1 MSEEFVKRRDWK
13 MHRRT
18 PGRGASLGMVVFTL
32 LALASTGAFAAWEL
46 NLPVGVT
53 PISRIVYD
61 LHMLILWICVVI
73 GVVVFG
79 VMFISIVRHRKAAGA
94 QAAQFHH
101 STLAEIAWTV
111 VPIVILVTMAVPA
124 TTTLI
129 EMEDTTDAD
138 LTVKVTAYQW
148 KWKYEFIEDGLTVY
162 SNLAASSRQAI
173 YEDPT
178 KVENYLL
185 EVDNPIVFPVDKKV
199 RLLLTADDVIHAWW
213 VPELGQKK
221 DAIPGFINEIWT
233 RVEEPG
239 IYRGQ
244 CAELCGK
251 DHGFMPIVVR
261 AASEEEYRAWVT
273 EQKTA
278 QAEQAA
284 LAMRT
289 WSKTELMALGEKVYV
304 TSCATCH
311 RLDGA
316 GVDGAFPS
324 IRASDVVT
332 GDVEAHLKLVMDG
345 RSGTAMKSFG
355 SQLSDVELAAVV
367 TYQRNAF
374 GNTTGDL
381 VQPAMIS
388 AARNLNTGG

>member
-1 MSEEFVKRRDWK
+1 M
-13 MHRRT
+13 MHRTT
-18 PGRGASLGMVVFTL
+18 PGRQAWPGIVAFAL
-32 LALASTGAFAAWEL
+32 LAFGSTGAFAAWEL

-53 PISRIVYD
+53 PISKIVYD
-61 LHMLILWICVVI
+61 LHMLILWICVAI

-79 VMFISIVRHRKAAGA
+79 IMFISIVRHRKAVGA

-101 STLAEIAWTV
+101 STFAEIAWTII
-111 VPIVILVTMAVPA
+111 PIVILVAMALPA
-124 TTTLI
+124 TSTLI
-129 EMEDTTDAD
+129 EMEDTSDAD

-148 KWKYEFIEDGLTVY
+148 KWKYEYIEDGITVY
-162 SNLAASSRQAI
+162 SNLAPSSRQAI

-178 KVENYLL
+178 QVENYLL
-185 EVDNPIVFPVDKKV
+185 EVDNHIVFPVDKKV

-233 RVEEPG
+233 LVEEPG
-239 IYRGQ
+239 VYRGQ

-261 AASEEEYRAWVT
+261 ATPEEEFQAWVA
-273 EQKTA
+273 ERKAA

-289 WSKTELMALGEKVYV
+289 WNKNDLMELGETVYV
-304 TSCATCH
+304 TSCAACH
-311 RLDGA
+311 QVDGA
-316 GVDGAFPS
+316 GIDGTFPS
-324 IRASDVVT
+324 IGGSEVAT
-332 GDVEAHLKLVMDG
+332 GDVQTHLKLVMDG
-345 RSGTAMKSFG
+345 RTGTAMQPFG

-367 TYQRNAF
+367 TYQRNAL
-374 GNTTGDL
+374 GNTTGDV

>member
-1 MSEEFVKRRDWK
+1 

-18 PGRGASLGMVVFTL
+18 PGRAVCSGIAALMA
-32 LALASTGAFAAWEL
+32 LALASPSAFAAWDL

-61 LHMLILWICVVI
+61 LHMLILWICVAI
-73 GVVVFG
+73 GIVVFG

-94 QAAQFHH
+94 QAARFHH
-101 STLAEIAWTV
+101 STFAEIAWTII
-111 VPIVILVTMAVPA
+111 PIVILVAMAVPA

-148 KWKYEFIEDGLTVY
+148 MWKYEYIEDGVTVY
-162 SNLAASSRQAI
+162 STLAPSSRQAI

-185 EVDNPIVFPVDKKV
+185 EVDNHIVFPVDRKV

-233 RVEEPG
+233 RIEEPG
-239 IYRGQ
+239 VYRGQ

-261 AASEEEYRAWVT
+261 AAPEEEYRAWVD
-273 EQKTA
+273 ERKVA
-278 QAEQAA
+278 QAAQAA
-284 LAMRT
+284 LAMRS
-289 WSKTELMALGEKVYV
+289 WERTELMALGEKVYV
-304 TSCATCH
+304 SSCATCH
-311 RLDGA
+311 QLDGT
-316 GVDGAFPS
+316 GVEGAFPS
-324 IRASDVVT
+324 IRGSHVAT
-332 GDVEAHLKLVMDG
+332 GGLQDHLKLVMDG
-345 RSGTAMKSFG
+345 RSGTAMRAFG
-355 SQLSDVELAAVV
+355 SQLNDVELAAVV

-374 GNTTGDL
+374 GNATGDV

>member
-1 MSEEFVKRRDWK
+1 

-18 PGRGASLGMVVFTL
+18 LRRGACSGLVVFTL
-32 LALASTGAFAAWEL
+32 FALASTGAFAAWDL

-53 PISRIVYD
+53 PISKIVYD
-61 LHMLILWICVVI
+61 LHMLILWICIAI

-94 QAAQFHH
+94 KAAQFHH

-111 VPIVILVTMAVPA
+111 IPIVILVSMAVPA

-129 EMEDTTDAD
+129 EMEDTSDAD

-148 KWKYEFIEDGLTVY
+148 KWKYEYIEDGVTVY
-162 SNLAASSRQAI
+162 STLAATSRKAI

-178 KVENYLL
+178 EVDNYLL
-185 EVDNPIVFPVDKKV
+185 EVDNPIVFPVGKKV

-213 VPELGQKK
+213 VPEFGQKK

-233 RVEEPG
+233 LIEEPG
-239 IYRGQ
+239 VYRGQ

-261 AASEEEYRAWVT
+261 GAPEEEYQAWVA
-273 EQKTA
+273 EQKVA

-289 WSKTELMALGEKVYV
+289 WGRNELMALGEKVYV

-311 RLDGA
+311 QVDGV

-324 IRASDVVT
+324 IRGSHVAT
-332 GDVEAHLKLVMDG
+332 GDLQTHLGLVMDG
-345 RSGTAMKSFG
+345 RAGTAMKPFG
-355 SQLSDVELAAVV
+355 AQLNDVELAAVV

-374 GNTTGDL
+374 GNATGDV

-388 AARNLNTGG
+388 ASRNLNTGG

>member
-1 MSEEFVKRRDWK
+1 

-18 PGRGASLGMVVFTL
+18 PGRGASSGIVVLIL
-32 LALASTGAFAAWEL
+32 LALASTGALAAWDL

-53 PISRIVYD
+53 PISKIVYD
-61 LHMLILWICVVI
+61 LHMLILWICVAI

-79 VMFISIVRHRKAAGA
+79 IMFISIVRHRKAAGA
-94 QAAQFHH
+94 QAARFHH
-101 STLAEIAWTV
+101 STFAEIAWTV
-111 VPIVILVTMAVPA
+111 IPIVILVSMAIPA

-138 LTVKVTAYQW
+138 LTVKVTGYQW
-148 KWKYEFIEDGLTVY
+148 KWKYEYIEDGLTVY

-178 KVENYLL
+178 KIENYLL

-239 IYRGQ
+239 VYRGQ

-261 AASEEEYRAWVT
+261 AAPEEEYRAWVA
-273 EQKTA
+273 ERKMA

-289 WSKTELMALGEKVYV
+289 WEKTELMALGEKVYV

-311 RLDGA
+311 QLDGN

-324 IRASDVVT
+324 IRGSDVAT
-332 GDVEAHLKLVMDG
+332 GGIQAHLKLVMDG
-345 RSGTAMKSFG
+345 RSGTAMKPFG
-355 SQLSDVELAAVV
+355 TQLSDIELAGVV

-374 GNTTGDL
+374 GNATGDV

>member
-1 MSEEFVKRRDWK
+1 
-13 MHRRT
+13 MHRRM
-18 PGRGASLGMVVFTL
+18 PGRGAGACTVAFSL
-32 LALASTGAFAAWEL
+32 LALASAETFAAWDL

-61 LHMLILWICVVI
+61 LHMLILWICVAI

-79 VMFISIVRHRKAAGA
+79 IMFISIVRHRKAAGA

-101 STLAEIAWTV
+101 STFAEIAWTV
-111 VPIVILVTMAVPA
+111 IPIVILVSMAVPA

-148 KWKYEFIEDGLTVY
+148 KWKYEYIEDGVTVY
-162 SNLAASSRQAI
+162 SNLAPSSRQAI

-178 KVENYLL
+178 EVEHYLL
-185 EVDNPIVFPVDKKV
+185 EVDNPVVFPVEKKV

-233 RVEEPG
+233 RIDEPG
-239 IYRGQ
+239 TYRGQ

-251 DHGFMPIVVR
+251 DHGFMPIVVH
-261 AASEEEYRAWVT
+261 ATTEDEYRAWVA
-273 EQKTA
+273 ERQTA

-289 WSKTELMALGEKVYV
+289 WDQHELMALGEKVYV

-311 RLDGA
+311 QIDGT
-316 GVDGAFPS
+316 GIDGAFPS
-324 IRASDVVT
+324 IRGSGVAT
-332 GDVEAHLKLVMDG
+332 GDVQAHLKLVMDG
-345 RSGTAMKSFG
+345 RRGTAMRPFG
-355 SQLSDVELAAVV
+355 SQLGDIELAAVV

-374 GNTTGDL
+374 GNATGDV

-388 AARNLNTGG
+388 AARNMDTGGRGS

>member
-1 MSEEFVKRRDWK
+1 

-18 PGRGASLGMVVFTL
+18 PGRGAGSGMTVFTL
-32 LALASTGAFAAWEL
+32 LALASTGAFAAWDL

-53 PISRIVYD
+53 PISKIVYD
-61 LHMLILWICVVI
+61 LHMLILWICIAI

-79 VMFISIVRHRKAAGA
+79 VMFISIVRHRKAGGA

-111 VPIVILVTMAVPA
+111 IPIVILVAMAVPA

-129 EMEDTTDAD
+129 EMEDTSDAD

-148 KWKYEFIEDGLTVY
+148 KWKYEYIEDGVTVY
-162 SNLAASSRQAI
+162 STLAASSRQAI

-185 EVDNPIVFPVDKKV
+185 EVDNPIVFPVGKKV

-233 RVEEPG
+233 RVDEPG
-239 IYRGQ
+239 VYRGQ

-261 AASEEEYRAWVT
+261 ASPEDEYQAWVA
-273 EQKTA
+273 EQKVA

-289 WSKTELMALGEKVYV
+289 WDRNELMALGEKVYV

-311 RLDGA
+311 QLDGT

-324 IRASDVVT
+324 MHASAVAT
-332 GDVEAHLKLVMDG
+332 GDVQAHLKLVMDG
-345 RSGTAMKSFG
+345 RSGTAMRSFG
-355 SQLSDVELAAVV
+355 SQLNDVELAAVV

-374 GNTTGDL
+374 GNATGDV

>member
-1 MSEEFVKRRDWK
+1 MT
-13 MHRRT
+13 HRTT
-18 PGRGASLGMVVFTL
+18 PGRTVWPGMLVFAL
-32 LALASTGAFAAWEL
+32 LAFASTGVFAAWEL

-53 PISRIVYD
+53 PISKIVYD
-61 LHMLILWICVVI
+61 LHMLILWICVAI

-79 VMFISIVRHRKAAGA
+79 IMFVSILRHRKALGA
-94 QAAQFHH
+94 RAAQFHH
-101 STLAEIAWTV
+101 STFAEIAWTII
-111 VPIVILVTMAVPA
+111 PIAILVAMAIPA

-129 EMEDTTDAD
+129 EMEDTSEAD

-148 KWKYEFIEDGLTVY
+148 KWKYEYLEDGVTVY
-162 SNLAASSRQAI
+162 SNLAPSSRQAI

-178 KVENYLL
+178 QVENYLL
-185 EVDNPIVFPVDKKV
+185 EVDNPVVFPINKKV

-239 IYRGQ
+239 VYRGQ

-261 AASEEEYRAWVT
+261 AAPEEDYQAWVA
-273 EQKTA
+273 ERKTA

-289 WSKTELMALGEKVYV
+289 WDKAELMALGEEVYI
-304 TSCATCH
+304 TSCAACH
-311 RLDGA
+311 QVDGT
-316 GVDGAFPS
+316 GIEGAFPS
-324 IRASDVVT
+324 IRGSVVAT
-332 GDVEAHLKLVMDG
+332 GDVHTHLKLVMDG
-345 RSGTAMKSFG
+345 LSGTAMQPFG
-355 SQLSDVELAAVV
+355 AQLSDVELAAVV
-367 TYQRNAF
+367 TYQRNAL
-374 GNTTGDL
+374 GNATGDV

>member
-1 MSEEFVKRRDWK
+1 

-18 PGRGASLGMVVFTL
+18 PGRGASSGIVVLAL
-32 LALASTGAFAAWEL
+32 LALASTGALAAWDL

-53 PISRIVYD
+53 PISKIVYD
-61 LHMLILWICVVI
+61 LHMLILWICVAI

-79 VMFISIVRHRKAAGA
+79 IMFISIVRHRKAAGA
-94 QAAQFHH
+94 QAARFHH
-101 STLAEIAWTV
+101 STFAEIAWTV
-111 VPIVILVTMAVPA
+111 IPIVILVSMAIPA

-138 LTVKVTAYQW
+138 LTVKVTGYQW
-148 KWKYEFIEDGLTVY
+148 KWKYEYIEDGLTVY

-178 KVENYLL
+178 KIENYLL

-239 IYRGQ
+239 VYRGQ

-261 AASEEEYRAWVT
+261 AAPEEEYRAWVA
-273 EQKTA
+273 EQKMA

-289 WSKTELMALGEKVYV
+289 WEKTELMALGEKVYV

-311 RLDGA
+311 QLDGN

-324 IRASDVVT
+324 IRGSDVAT
-332 GDVEAHLKLVMDG
+332 GGIQAHLKLVMDG
-345 RSGTAMKSFG
+345 RSGTAMKPFG
-355 SQLSDVELAAVV
+355 TQLSDVELAGVV

-374 GNTTGDL
+374 GNTTGDV

>member
-1 MSEEFVKRRDWK
+1 

-18 PGRGASLGMVVFTL
+18 PGRPACSGIAVLVL
-32 LALASTGAFAAWEL
+32 LALASTSAFAAWDL

-53 PISRIVYD
+53 PISKIVYD
-61 LHMLILWICVVI
+61 LHMLILWICVAI
-73 GVVVFG
+73 GIVVFG

-94 QAAQFHH
+94 QAARFHH
-101 STLAEIAWTV
+101 STFAEIAWTII
-111 VPIVILVTMAVPA
+111 PIVILVAMAVPA

-148 KWKYEFIEDGLTVY
+148 MWKYEYLEDGVTVY
-162 SNLAASSRQAI
+162 STLAASSRQAI

-239 IYRGQ
+239 VYRGQ

-261 AASEEEYRAWVT
+261 AAPEEEYRAWVD
-273 EQKTA
+273 ERKVA
-278 QAEQAA
+278 QAEQAGARDA
-284 LAMRT
+284 L
-289 WSKTELMALGEKVYV
+289 LGE
-304 TSCATCH
+304 
-311 RLDGA
+311 DGA
-316 GVDGAFPS
+316 DGARREGLRLLVRDVPS
-324 IRASDVVT
+324 ARRHRCRGRVSLHSLKRG
-332 GDVEAHLKLVMDG
+332 GDRRSPGPPEAGDG
-345 RSGTAMKSFG
+345 RAQRHRDEGVRLA
-355 SQLSDVELAAVV
+355 VERRGARGRRDIPA
-367 TYQRNAF
+367 QR
-374 GNTTGDL
+374 
-381 VQPAMIS
+381 V
-388 AARNLNTGG
+388 RKRHR

>member
-1 MSEEFVKRRDWK
+1 

-18 PGRGASLGMVVFTL
+18 PGRLAWSRMMALAL
-32 LALASTGAFAAWEL
+32 LASASNGALAAWDL

-61 LHMLILWICVVI
+61 LHMLILWICVAI

-79 VMFISIVRHRKAAGA
+79 IMFISIVRHRKAAGA

-101 STLAEIAWTV
+101 STFAEIAWTV
-111 VPIVILVTMAVPA
+111 IPIVILVAMAVPA

-129 EMEDTTDAD
+129 EMEDTSDAD
-138 LTVKVTAYQW
+138 ITVKVTAYQW
-148 KWKYEFIEDGLTVY
+148 KWKYEYIEDGITVY

-173 YEDPT
+173 YEDPAQ
-178 KVENYLL
+178 VENYLL

-221 DAIPGFINEIWT
+221 DAIPGYINEIWT
-233 RVEEPG
+233 RIEEPG
-239 IYRGQ
+239 VYRGQ

-261 AASEEEYRAWVT
+261 AAHEDEYQAWIA
-273 EQKTA
+273 ERKTA
-278 QAEQAA
+278 RAEQAA

-289 WSKTELMALGEKVYV
+289 WDKTELMTLGETVYV
-304 TSCATCH
+304 TSCAACH
-311 RLDGA
+311 QVDGT
-316 GVDGAFPS
+316 GVVGAFPS
-324 IRASDVVT
+324 IRGSEVAT
-332 GDVEAHLKLVMDG
+332 GDVQTHLKLVMDG
-345 RSGTAMKSFG
+345 RTGTAMQSFG
-355 SQLSDVELAAVV
+355 TQLSDVELAAVV
-367 TYQRNAF
+367 TYQRNAI
-374 GNTTGDL
+374 GNATGDV

>member
-1 MSEEFVKRRDWK
+1 

-18 PGRGASLGMVVFTL
+18 PRRGACTGMVVLAL
-32 LALASTGAFAAWEL
+32 LALASTGAFAAWDL

-53 PISRIVYD
+53 PISKIVYD

-101 STLAEIAWTV
+101 STFAEIAWTII
-111 VPIVILVTMAVPA
+111 PIVILVAMAVPA

-148 KWKYEFIEDGLTVY
+148 MWKYEYIEDGVTVY
-162 SNLAASSRQAI
+162 STLAPSSRQAI

-178 KVENYLL
+178 KVDNYLL
-185 EVDNPIVFPVDKKV
+185 EVDNPIVFPVDRKV

-233 RVEEPG
+233 RIEEPG
-239 IYRGQ
+239 VYRGQ

-261 AASEEEYRAWVT
+261 AAPEEEYRAWVD
-273 EQKTA
+273 ERKTA

-289 WSKTELMALGEKVYV
+289 WDKTELMTLGENVYV
-304 TSCATCH
+304 GSCATCH
-311 RLDGA
+311 QLDGG
-316 GVDGAFPS
+316 GVAGAFPS
-324 IRASDVVT
+324 IRGSEVAT
-332 GDVEAHLKLVMDG
+332 GDVQAHLKLVMDG
-345 RSGTAMKSFG
+345 RGGTAMRPFG
-355 SQLSDVELAAVV
+355 SQLNDVELAAVV

-374 GNTTGDL
+374 GNATGDV

>member
-1 MSEEFVKRRDWK
+1 
-13 MHRRT
+13 
-18 PGRGASLGMVVFTL
+18 
-32 LALASTGAFAAWEL
+32 
-46 NLPVGVT
+46 
-53 PISRIVYD
+53 
-61 LHMLILWICVVI
+61 MLILWICVAI

-79 VMFISIVRHRKAAGA
+79 VMLISIVRHRKAAGA
-94 QAAQFHH
+94 QAARFHH
-101 STLAEIAWTV
+101 STFAEIAWTV
-111 VPIVILVTMAVPA
+111 IPIVILVAMAVPA
-124 TTTLI
+124 TTDPHRDGGTPPTPTSPSRSPPI
-129 EMEDTTDAD
+129 SGSGSTSTSR
-138 LTVKVTAYQW
+138 TAS
-148 KWKYEFIEDGLTVY
+148 TVY
-162 SNLAASSRQAI
+162 STLAASSRQAI

-185 EVDNPIVFPVDKKV
+185 EVDNHIVFPVDKKV

-239 IYRGQ
+239 VYRGQ

-261 AASEEEYRAWVT
+261 AVPEEEYRDWVA
-273 EQKTA
+273 ELKVA

-284 LAMRT
+284 LAMRS
-289 WSKTELMALGEKVYV
+289 WERTELMALGEKVYV

-311 RLDGA
+311 QLDGT

-324 IRASDVVT
+324 IHGSAVAT
-332 GDVEAHLKLVMDG
+332 GGLQAHLKLVMDG
-345 RSGTAMKSFG
+345 RSGTAMQAFG

-374 GNTTGDL
+374 GNATGDV

>member
-1 MSEEFVKRRDWK
+1 

-18 PGRGASLGMVVFTL
+18 SGRAACSGIAALMV
-32 LALASTGAFAAWEL
+32 LALASPSAFAAWDL

-61 LHMLILWICVVI
+61 LHMLILWICVAI
-73 GVVVFG
+73 GIVVFG

-94 QAAQFHH
+94 QAARFHH
-101 STLAEIAWTV
+101 STFAEIAWTV
-111 VPIVILVTMAVPA
+111 IPIVILVSMAVPA

-129 EMEDTTDAD
+129 EMEDTSDAD

-148 KWKYEFIEDGLTVY
+148 KWKYEYIEDGITVY
-162 SNLAASSRQAI
+162 STLAPSSRQAI

-178 KVENYLL
+178 QVENYLL
-185 EVDNPIVFPVDKKV
+185 EVDNHIVFPVDKKV

-239 IYRGQ
+239 VYRGQ

-261 AASEEEYRAWVT
+261 AAPEEEYQAWVA
-273 EQKTA
+273 ERKVA

-284 LAMRT
+284 LAMRD
-289 WSKTELMALGEKVYV
+289 WEKTELMAVGEKVYV

-311 RLDGA
+311 QLDGT
-316 GVDGAFPS
+316 GVEGAFPS
-324 IRASDVVT
+324 IRASAVAT
-332 GDVEAHLKLVMDG
+332 GGLQAHLKLVMDG
-345 RSGTAMKSFG
+345 RGGTAMQAFG

-374 GNTTGDL
+374 GNATGDV

>member
-1 MSEEFVKRRDWK
+1 MS
-13 MHRRT
+13 RRT
-18 PGRGASLGMVVFTL
+18 PGRGTYLGMVVLPL
-32 LALASTGAFAAWEL
+32 LALASADAFAAWDL

-61 LHMLILWICVVI
+61 LHMLILWICVAI

-101 STLAEIAWTV
+101 STFAEIAWTLI
-111 VPIVILVTMAVPA
+111 PIIILVTMAVPA

-148 KWKYEFIEDGLTVY
+148 KWKYEFIEDDLTIY

-178 KVENYLL
+178 RVENYLL
-185 EVDNPIVFPVDKKV
+185 DVDNPIVFPVGKKV

-239 IYRGQ
+239 VYRGQ

-261 AASEEEYRAWVT
+261 AAPEEEYKAWIA
-273 EQKTA
+273 EQKQA

-284 LAMRT
+284 LAMRE
-289 WSKTELMALGEKVYV
+289 WSKSELMAFGEKVYV

-311 RLDGA
+311 QVDGT
-316 GVDGAFPS
+316 GVEGAFPS
-324 IRASDVVT
+324 IRGSEVAT
-332 GDVEAHLKLVMDG
+332 GDVQAHLKLVMDG
-345 RSGTAMKSFG
+345 RSGTAMQSFG
-355 SQLSDVELAAVV
+355 SQLGDVELAAVV

-374 GNTTGDL
+374 GNATGDV

-388 AARNLNTGG
+388 AARNLETGGRGT

>member
-1 MSEEFVKRRDWK
+1 MLRR
-13 MHRRT
+13 R
-18 PGRGASLGMVVFTL
+18 PGRWASSGMVVFTM
-32 LALASTGAFAAWEL
+32 LALASTDAFAAWDL

-61 LHMLILWICVVI
+61 LHMLILWICVAI

-79 VMFISIVRHRKAAGA
+79 IMFISILRHRKAAGA

-101 STLAEIAWTV
+101 STFAEIAWTV
-111 VPIVILVTMAVPA
+111 VPIVILVAMAVPA

-129 EMEDTTDAD
+129 EMEDTSDAD

-148 KWKYEFIEDGLTVY
+148 KWKYEYVEDGITVY

-173 YEDPT
+173 YEDPA

-239 IYRGQ
+239 VYRGQ

-261 AASEEEYRAWVT
+261 AAPEEEYRAWVA
-273 EQKTA
+273 ERKTA

-289 WSKTELMALGEKVYV
+289 WDKNELMALGEKVYV

-311 RLDGA
+311 QMDGA
-316 GVDGAFPS
+316 GVAGAFPS
-324 IRASDVVT
+324 IRGSEVAT
-332 GDVEAHLKLVMDG
+332 GDVQAHLKLVMDG
-345 RSGTAMKSFG
+345 RSGTAMQSFG
-355 SQLSDVELAAVV
+355 SQLGDVELAAVV
-367 TYQRNAF
+367 TYQRNAL
-374 GNTTGDL
+374 GNATGDV
-381 VQPAMIS
+381 VQPAMIT
-388 AARNLNTGG
+388 AARNMNTGDRGS

>member
-1 MSEEFVKRRDWK
+1 
-13 MHRRT
+13 MHSRT
-18 PGRGASLGMVVFTL
+18 PGRGACSGVAFAL
-32 LALASTGAFAAWEL
+32 LALAGAEAFAEWDL

-79 VMFISIVRHRKAAGA
+79 VMLISIVKHRKAAGA
-94 QAAQFHH
+94 RAAQFHH
-101 STLAEIAWTV
+101 STFAEIAWTV
-111 VPIVILVTMAVPA
+111 IPIVILVVMAVPA

-148 KWKYEFIEDGLTVY
+148 KWKYEFIEDGVTVY

-185 EVDNPIVFPVDKKV
+185 EVDNPIVFPVGRKV

-213 VPELGQKK
+213 VPAFGQKK

-233 RVEEPG
+233 QVDEPG
-239 IYRGQ
+239 VYRGQ

-261 AASEEEYRAWVT
+261 AAPVEEYEAWVA
-273 EQKTA
+273 ERKTA

-284 LAMRT
+284 LAMRE
-289 WSKTELMALGEKVYV
+289 WSRAELMAQGEKVYL
-304 TSCATCH
+304 TSCAACH
-311 RLDGA
+311 QVDGT
-316 GVDGAFPS
+316 GIEGAFPS
-324 IRASDVVT
+324 IRGSGVAT
-332 GDVEAHLKLVMDG
+332 GDVQAHLKLVMDG
-345 RSGTAMKSFG
+345 RSGTAMRPFG
-355 SQLSDVELAAVV
+355 PQLGDIELAAVV
-367 TYQRNAF
+367 TYQRNAL
-374 GNTTGDL
+374 GNATGDV
-381 VQPAMIS
+381 VQPSMIS

>member
-1 MSEEFVKRRDWK
+1 

-18 PGRGASLGMVVFTL
+18 PGRGASSGIVVLAL
-32 LALASTGAFAAWEL
+32 LALASTGAFAAWDL

-53 PISRIVYD
+53 PISKIVYD
-61 LHMLILWICVVI
+61 LHMLILWICVAI

-79 VMFISIVRHRKAAGA
+79 IMFISIIRHRKAAGA

-101 STLAEIAWTV
+101 STFAEIAWTV
-111 VPIVILVTMAVPA
+111 IPIVILVSMAVPA

-148 KWKYEFIEDGLTVY
+148 KWKYEYIEDGLTVY

-178 KVENYLL
+178 QVENYLL
-185 EVDNPIVFPVDKKV
+185 EVDNPIMFPVDKKV

-233 RVEEPG
+233 RIEEPG
-239 IYRGQ
+239 VYRGQ

-261 AASEEEYRAWVT
+261 AAPEEEYRAWVAD
-273 EQKTA
+273 QKTA
-278 QAEQAA
+278 QANQVA

-289 WSKTELMALGEKVYV
+289 WEKTELMALGEKIYV

-311 RLDGA
+311 QVDGT

-324 IRASDVVT
+324 IRGSEVAT
-332 GDVEAHLKLVMDG
+332 GGVQAHLRLVMDG
-345 RSGTAMKSFG
+345 RSGSAMKPFG

-374 GNTTGDL
+374 GNVTGDV

>member
-1 MSEEFVKRRDWK
+1 MT
-13 MHRRT
+13 HRRT
-18 PGRGASLGMVVFTL
+18 PGRLAWSGMVALTL
-32 LALASTGAFAAWEL
+32 LALASNGAFAAWDL

-61 LHMLILWICVVI
+61 LHMLILWICVAI

-79 VMFISIVRHRKAAGA
+79 IMFISIVRHRKSAGA

-101 STLAEIAWTV
+101 STFAEIAWTV
-111 VPIVILVTMAVPA
+111 IPIVILVAMAVPA

-129 EMEDTTDAD
+129 EMEDTSDAEI
-138 LTVKVTAYQW
+138 TVKVTGYQW
-148 KWKYEFIEDGLTVY
+148 KWKYEYIEDGITVY

-178 KVENYLL
+178 QVENYLL
-185 EVDNPIVFPVDKKV
+185 EVDDPIVFPVDKKV
-199 RLLLTADDVIHAWW
+199 RLLLTSDDVIHAWW

-221 DAIPGFINEIWT
+221 DAIPGYINEIWT

-239 IYRGQ
+239 VYRGQ

-261 AASEEEYRAWVT
+261 AVPEAEYQAWIA
-273 EQKTA
+273 ERKTA
-278 QAEQAA
+278 QAEQVA

-289 WSKTELMALGEKVYV
+289 WDRTELMTLGETVYV

-311 RLDGA
+311 QMDGT
-316 GVDGAFPS
+316 GVAGAFPS
-324 IRASDVVT
+324 IRGSEVAT
-332 GDVEAHLKLVMDG
+332 GDVQTHLKLVMDG
-345 RSGTAMKSFG
+345 RTGTSMMSFG
-355 SQLSDVELAAVV
+355 TQLSDVELAAVV

-374 GNTTGDL
+374 GNATGDV

>member
-1 MSEEFVKRRDWK
+1 
-13 MHRRT
+13 
-18 PGRGASLGMVVFTL
+18 MVVFTL
-32 LALASTGAFAAWEL
+32 LALASTGAFAAWDL

-53 PISRIVYD
+53 PISKIVYD

-101 STLAEIAWTV
+101 STFAEIAWTV
-111 VPIVILVTMAVPA
+111 VPIVILVSMAVPA

-129 EMEDTTDAD
+129 EMEDTSDAD

-148 KWKYEFIEDGLTVY
+148 KWKYDYIEDGVTVY
-162 SNLAASSRQAI
+162 STLAASSRQAI

-178 KVENYLL
+178 AVENYLL

-239 IYRGQ
+239 VYRGQ

-261 AASEEEYRAWVT
+261 AAPEEEYKAWVA
-273 EQKTA
+273 EQKMA

-289 WSKTELMALGEKVYV
+289 WGTKELMALGEKVYV

-311 RLDGA
+311 QVDGV
-316 GVDGAFPS
+316 GVSGAFPS
-324 IRASDVVT
+324 IRGSEVAT
-332 GDVEAHLKLVMDG
+332 GDVQAHLKLVMDG
-345 RSGTAMKSFG
+345 RNGTAMKAFG
-355 SQLSDVELAAVV
+355 SQLNDVELAAVV

-374 GNTTGDL
+374 GNATGDV
-381 VQPAMIS
+381 VQPSMIS